1 MDVVVRPNERAGVD
15 GSSMSTLVKW
25 LELGRMELFRKQ
37 GISPRQ
43 LEDLGYF
50 LVLIH
55 VECDVIEPLAI
66 AERFTLRTW
75 ESRLT
80 PAKVEH
86 SYEFRSRGGRGCG
99 ENRRGMHR
107 SRSSRAETGRDSSAG
122 VRRMTGCKGCVRTVV
137 PPLTRS
143 R

>member
-1 MDVVVRPNERAGVD
+1 MSSPAAEVASRPLEMTMEVVVRPNERAGVD

-37 GISPRQ
+37 GISPRR

-50 LVLIH
+50 LVIIH
-55 VECDVIEPLAI
+55 VDCDVMEPLAI
-66 AERFTLRTW
+66 AERFSLRTW

-86 SYEFRSRGGRGCG
+86 SYEFRVAGRLVAVG
-99 ENRRGMHR
+99 
-107 SRSSRAETGRDSSAG
+107 
-122 VRRMTGCKGCVRTVV
+122 RTVV
-137 PPLTRS
+137 ACIDRDRVVQKLEETLLQGLS
-143 R
+143 V

>member
-1 MDVVVRPNERAGVD
+1 MSSPVAAVTSRPLEMIMDVVVRPNERSGVD

-50 LVLIH
+50 LVVIH
-55 VECDVIEPLAI
+55 VECDVIEPLVI

-86 SYEFRSRGGRGCG
+86 SYEFRSRGRPVAVG
-99 ENRRGMHR
+99 
-107 SRSSRAETGRDSSAG
+107 
-122 VRRMTGCKGCVRTVV
+122 KTVV
-137 PPLTRS
+137 ACIDRDRVVQKLEETLLRVFAG
-143 R
+143 